1 MLFRSRPGPTSGLV
15 LLIVGLLAALLLCVV
30 TLLEAFGEEKGVERA
45 AADPSTIVKS
55 CTCVEGP
62 LASEIEKLRTQ
73 IRLLK
78 AAAKVNTGIQ
88 CAAARREKKR

>member
-1 MLFRSRPGPTSGLV
+1 MRAVAIGILSVVMLCLCAM
-15 LLIVGLLAALLLCVV
+15 LATLALG
-30 TLLEAFGEEKGVERA
+30 APADMGAIERA
-45 AADPSTIVKS
+45 AADPSTIVQS

-78 AAAKVNTGIQ
+78 AAALVNKGIQ
-88 CAAARREKKR
+88 CAAQRKATK

>member
-1 MLFRSRPGPTSGLV
+1 MRAVAIGILSVVMLCLCAM
-15 LLIVGLLAALLLCVV
+15 LATLALG
-30 TLLEAFGEEKGVERA
+30 APADMGAIERA
-45 AADPSTIVKS
+45 AADPSTIVQS

-78 AAAKVNTGIQ
+78 AAALVNKGIQ
-88 CAAARREKKR
+88 CAAARKATK

>member
-1 MLFRSRPGPTSGLV
+1 MRVVAIGILSVVMLCLCAM
-15 LLIVGLLAALLLCVV
+15 LATLALG
-30 TLLEAFGEEKGVERA
+30 APADMGAIERA
-45 AADPSTIVKS
+45 AADPSTIVQS

>member
-1 MLFRSRPGPTSGLV
+1 MR
-15 LLIVGLLAALLLCVV
+15 AVV
-30 TLLEAFGEEKGVERA
+30 TLCLCAMLVSIALGAPTDMGAIERA
-45 AADPSTIVKS
+45 AADPSTIVQS

-78 AAAKVNTGIQ
+78 AAAQVNKGIQ
-88 CAAARREKKR
+88 CAAVRKGAK